1 VTGFVRSNILHHGLF
16 APEGSL
22 YLPIKERIETIKY
35 QGNKNGMETEAYAR
49 SVVEKLMCKPTRSE
63 IWEGN
68 MAKTIRILVRFLP
81 LWLLV
86 STSPT
91 ISSFIGNSRLITFYV
106 LELVLLPQIPTW
118 PFKLCPEQ

>member
-1 VTGFVRSNILHHGLF
+1 
-16 APEGSL
+16 
-22 YLPIKERIETIKY
+22 
-35 QGNKNGMETEAYAR
+35 METEAYAR